1 MPSPYSSID
10 ASMEKSNETMEIQ
23 GLGDIRKE
31 VPSAAIPSFT
41 RSREKI
47 CEIS

>member
-10 ASMEKSNETMEIQ
+10 ASIEGSSGTTEIQ
-23 GLGDIRKE
+23 WLGRIRRK
-31 VPSAAIPSFT
+31 SAGADFSWFT

-47 CEIS
+47 Y